1 MKGEVKLSAMATM
14 STRQLAALCDASN
27 AECEANL
34 GSTHRITAQCYLT
47 SLEAHLLASEDVPQD
62 LVQEKNTGLQ
72 RLDALASSVE
82 VVEQAIVQAHIK
94 GDAGEAAIQAQLQG
108 ETEPYRMA
116 TTFAAAVAV
125 FKGNL
130 AKRKADGFAAEEHY
144 REAIQVLVTHYG
156 KKDAR
161 VAAVTF
167 LLKNAFVYS

>member
-1 MKGEVKLSAMATM
+1 
-14 STRQLAALCDASN
+14 
-27 AECEANL
+27 
-34 GSTHRITAQCYLT
+34 
-47 SLEAHLLASEDVPQD
+47 LEAYLLASEGVPQD
-62 LVQEKNTGLQ
+62 LVQEKSTWLQ

-94 GDAGEAAIQAQLQG
+94 CDADEAAIQAQLQG
-108 ETEPYRMA
+108 ETEPYKVA

-130 AKRKADGFAAEEHY
+130 AKKKADGFAAEEHY
-144 REAIQVLVTHYG
+144 REAIQVLAAHFG

-161 VAAVTF
+161 VAAVTI